1 MVAQCDIVNIE
12 CPLYAETRGL
22 FNKDLIAK
30 MKPGSYLINTARG
43 AIVDAQ
49 AAADALKSG
58 HLRGVGGDVWFPQPA
73 PEDNPLR
80 YAEHPWGGGNAWV
93 PHMSGTS
100 LDAQKRYAAGV
111 KTVLEAFFSGRE
123 DYPAENLIFY
133 MGDYVTKAYG
143 QQVKKG

>member
-1 MVAQCDIVNIE
+1 MIRFIVILPFLRE
-12 CPLYAETRGL
+12 HLELTCYS
-22 FNKDLIAK
+22 I
-30 MKPGSYLINTARG
+30 GSYLINTARG

-73 PEDNPLR
+73 PKDNPLR

-100 LDAQKRYAAGV
+100 LDAQVR
-111 KTVLEAFFSGRE
+111 
-123 DYPAENLIFY
+123 LI
-133 MGDYVTKAYG
+133 
-143 QQVKKG
+143 